1 MKTADKMKIKV
12 NLIDMKDIKA
22 VQNTPCAFGTF
33 CIVKDGEVISHH
45 PISNTRFENI
55 LKSMKSK

>member
-1 MKTADKMKIKV
+1 MKTAEKMKIKTK
-12 NLIDMKDIKA
+12 LIDMKDYET
-22 VQNTPCAFGTF
+22 VQNAPCAFGTF

-55 LKSMKSK
+55 MRSIR